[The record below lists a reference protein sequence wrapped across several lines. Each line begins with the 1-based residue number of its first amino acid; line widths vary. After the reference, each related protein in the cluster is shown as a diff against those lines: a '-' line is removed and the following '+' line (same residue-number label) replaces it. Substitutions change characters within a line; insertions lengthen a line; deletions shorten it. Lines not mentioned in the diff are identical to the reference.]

1 MDLCLLGTE
10 LYLLIHLHSRAQF
23 MHSDCSEAWIRP
35 WSMGTRSCC
44 CEHVLSVT
52 SHVQKYVWKFL
63 PCSQLS
69 QLVIHL
75 LRVNKQKCLMHVK
88 NSKINNFIIFLKKEQ
103 KSGSGSFF
111 QVVKSKLRILQLKVQ
126 VQLCNTLTSVNSLLR
141 WNLKNQRTITRQ
153 KHNWKKMGY

>member
-23 MHSDCSEAWIRP
+23 MCSDCSEAWIRL
-35 WSMGTRSCC
+35 WSMGTRWCC

-52 SHVQKYVWKFL
+52 SHVQKHVWKFL

-69 QLVIHL
+69 QLVIHF
-75 LRVNKQKCLMHVK
+75 VESKQAEVSNARKI
-88 NSKINNFIIFLKKEQ
+88 SKINIFFFLKKEQ

-111 QVVKSKLRILQLKVQ
+111 QVVKSKPRILQLKVQ
-126 VQLCNTLTSVNSLLR
+126 AELCNTVTSVNSLLQ
-141 WNLKNQRTITRQ
+141 WKFKNSENYNQAKT
-153 KHNWKKMGY
+153 